1 MVLSQN
7 DRLMVGE
14 KSEQKP
20 EVKKHGHKFP
30 KVVKDSFLECSPGRL
45 PIGAFRAFGA
55 QLRR

>member
-1 MVLSQN
+1 
-7 DRLMVGE
+7 MVGE

-30 KVVKDSFLECSPGRL
+30 KVVKDSFLECSLGRL